1 MKRKVYL
8 LVVVLG
14 IIGLMASC
22 RGFKSAPPCPAYSS
36 VEMPVNQSR

>member
-8 LVVVLG
+8 FVVVLG
-14 IIGLMASC
+14 LIGMMGSC

-36 VEMPVNQSR
+36 VEMPANQTR